1 MDRDIALGIVRE
13 LYGTQ
18 PFSVRKALSE
28 LIPGLVRKEDR
39 AIKETLKELVVN
51 GGTSCYVNGI
61 HKDEI
66 LAWLEKQ
73 GKEKFPIERLPGE
86 MKTVSESLGF
96 TTQKECDDYNKM
108 VTGLIMSGDDKVEPK
123 FNVGDWVVNK
133 LGNIWHI
140 DSFDAKNYQVT
151 TNKGEHNYFPINIQ
165 DRMHL
170 WTIQDAKPGDVLYH
184 KAENGIEYIVMNKGL
199 NEHNN
204 IDSYFRYNS
213 VNGFG
218 TDIPSVFSAKCDS
231 ITPAT
236 KEQRDLL
243 FQKMKEDG
251 YEWDAEKK
259 ELKKIEDEEYN
270 GEDYG
275 IDSLW
280 HAKNILEE
288 TLGKV
293 DGYQTDDGILEH
305 KCAIAA
311 VNKLYKQKPAEWG
324 EEDEDYYDAI
334 ITKLEVTQDDAALTD
349 NQMEFLKSLKGRV
362 QPKQEWSEEDE
373 KMIGR
378 IRGIIE
384 AYAFSQSA
392 VDVNGDLCEKKFIDA
407 DIWLKRLKE
416 RIGG

>member
-1 MDRDIALGIVRE
+1 MITPE
-13 LYGTQ
+13 
-18 PFSVRKALSE
+18 
-28 LIPGLVRKEDR
+28 
-39 AIKETLKELVVN
+39 
-51 GGTSCYVNGI
+51 
-61 HKDEI
+61 
-66 LAWLEKQ
+66 
-73 GKEKFPIERLPGE
+73 
-86 MKTVSESLGF
+86 ESLGIDSE
-96 TTQKECDDYNKM
+96 TYNEIVNACIFDENK
-108 VTGLIMSGDDKVEPK
+108 PK
-123 FNVGDWVVNK
+123 FKVGDWVVNK

-170 WTIQDAKPGDVLYH
+170 WTIADAKDGDVLYH

-204 IDSYFRYNS
+204 IDSYFRYS
-213 VNGFG
+213 SINGFG
-218 TDIPSVFSAKCDS
+218 TNIPSVLSAKCDS

-243 FQKMKEDG
+243 FQKMHEDG

-259 ELKKIEDEEYN
+259 ELKEIEDEEYN

-311 VNKLYKQKPAEWG
+311 VNKLYKQKPWS

-362 QPKQEWSEEDE
+362 RPKQEWSEEDE

-407 DIWLKRLKE
+407 DIWLKSLKE
-416 RIGG
+416 KIGG

>member
-73 GKEKFPIERLPGE
+73 DKEKFPIERLPGE

-184 KAENGIEYIVMNKGL
+184 KADNGIEYIVMNKGL
-199 NEHNN
+199 NENN
-204 IDSYFRYNS
+204 NVDSYFRYS
-213 VNGFG
+213 SINGFG
-218 TDIPSVFSAKCDS
+218 TDIPSVLSAKCDS

-243 FQKMKEDG
+243 FSKMKKDG

-275 IDSLW
+275 IDGLW
-280 HAKNILEE
+280 HAQRILEK
-288 TLGKV
+288 TLGSV

-305 KCAIAA
+305 KCAITA

-362 QPKQEWSEEDE
+362 QPKQEWSEDDE
-373 KMIGR
+373 RMIGR